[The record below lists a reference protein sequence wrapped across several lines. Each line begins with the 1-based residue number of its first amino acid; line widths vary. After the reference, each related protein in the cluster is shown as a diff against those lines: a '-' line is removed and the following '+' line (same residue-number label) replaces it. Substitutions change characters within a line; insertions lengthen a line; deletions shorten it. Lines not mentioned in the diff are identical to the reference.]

1 MSSDDRG
8 AQAMGAIIAV
18 VISFGLIAGMMI
30 YYGWAVSILWGWFV
44 VPFGLP
50 SLSIPWAI
58 GLASVAKMIISS
70 GKKTSPE
77 GIEEWTAHLLSPLFV
92 VGMCWVVKSFM

>member
-1 MSSDDRG
+1 MSKNDDSIE
-8 AQAMGAIIAV
+8 AIALLV
-18 VISFGLIAGMMI
+18 ALLISFAAAGGMMI
-30 YYGWAVSILWGWFV
+30 YYGWVVSILWGWFI

-58 GLASVAKMIISS
+58 GLASVAKITISS

-77 GIEEWTAHLLSPLFV
+77 GFEEWTAYLLSPLFV
-92 VGMCWVVKSFM
+92 LGMCWIVKSFM